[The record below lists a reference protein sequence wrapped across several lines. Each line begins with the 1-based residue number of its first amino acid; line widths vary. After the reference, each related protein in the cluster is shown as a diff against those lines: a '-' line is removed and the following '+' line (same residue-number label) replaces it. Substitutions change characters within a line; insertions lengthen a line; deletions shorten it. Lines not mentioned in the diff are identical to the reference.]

1 MGEALNKFV
10 EETQGMAGH
19 FESAAVFSIGGW
31 DVTQYVIWLFIA
43 FFVVM
48 AVVLFAAKKLQMVP
62 TSKFPATVEYLY
74 NLVRGNIA
82 EDVIGQ
88 GFKKHLPF
96 LATIFFF
103 ILICNFLGLVPGFK
117 TSTGSI
123 SCTWALAAISFV
135 YFNFYGLK
143 TFGFFGYMKTL
154 VPSGVPI
161 VMVPIIWFLE
171 FFSMII
177 RVLTLAVRLYGNML
191 AGHVALAVF
200 GVAVTCFIQQGL
212 FAGSM
217 DLASM
222 GGGILWFLLLVL
234 MYAMECLVGF
244 LQAFVFAILS
254 SSYIGGAIHK
264 H

>member
-1 MGEALNKFV
+1 MGEALNTFI
-10 EETQGMAGH
+10 EETQGLAGH
-19 FESAAVFSIGGW
+19 FEPATVFSIGGFN
-31 DVTQYVIWLFIA
+31 VTQYVIWLCIA
-43 FFVVM
+43 FVVVM
-48 AVVLFAAKKLQMVP
+48 AVILLAAKKLQTVP
-62 TSKFPATVEYLY
+62 SKKFPAAIEFLY
-74 NLVRGNIA
+74 NMVRGSVA

-88 GFKKHLPF
+88 GFKKHVPF

-123 SCTWALAAISFV
+123 SCTWALAAVSFI
-135 YFNFYGLK
+135 YFNYYGLK
-143 TFGFFGYMKTL
+143 TFGLLGYLGTL
-154 VPSGVPI
+154 VPTGVPKPMI
-161 VMVPIIWFLE
+161 PIIWFLE
-171 FFSMII
+171 FFSTVI

-200 GVAVTCFIQQGL
+200 GIATTCFIQQGL
-212 FAGSM
+212 MAGAM
-217 DLASM
+217 DLASV
-222 GGGILWFLLLVL
+222 GGGLLWFLLLVL
-234 MYAMECLVGF
+234 MYAMECLVAF